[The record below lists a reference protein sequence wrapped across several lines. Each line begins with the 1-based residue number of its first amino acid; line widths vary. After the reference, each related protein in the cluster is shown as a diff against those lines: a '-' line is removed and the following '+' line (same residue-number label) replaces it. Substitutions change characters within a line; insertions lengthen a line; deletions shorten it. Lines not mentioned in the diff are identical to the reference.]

1 MRLRTRNLSG
11 RNLPNGQPD
20 TQSHQRKLDRART
33 NDYYVMT
40 FSYPCYV
47 RMANS
52 KLLIAVALLITLC
65 FSRHASAECNYDSA
79 DQYNGWG
86 WDPVNRQ
93 SCPPLAG
100 ECEDRGGYPWGWN
113 PVTLTSCRLDA
124 QTTDNSTGQTAALVP
139 ANSRF
144 SLHLAP
150 TLPFS
155 QNQATSLPPD
165 THAHYYRIDLEQP
178 MALQLEGELD
188 SELEAAIG
196 GMYKFSH
203 SYSLNLGEPA
213 RCFTSGTYYVIVVN
227 WGNDT
232 DRPYN
237 INVTAKDQQCVNSVA
252 SAVNNEHPDGDW
264 YVDWTIGSDGT
275 VFARPVFWTGITAY
289 DQNGDILW
297 SKGELYPI
305 AAPDRLS
312 DGSTAVL
319 SREHRLRLLDNNG
332 DFLWT
337 IDLADTEFP
346 RLFTDLIAN
355 DDTILL
361 FNATE
366 VASFNSHDG
375 SLRWRYSPQD
385 RIRDVTVANNNKV
398 LVFGDSNPNLGIYY
412 LNK

>member
-1 MRLRTRNLSG
+1 
-11 RNLPNGQPD
+11 
-20 TQSHQRKLDRART
+20 
-33 NDYYVMT
+33 
-40 FSYPCYV
+40 
-47 RMANS
+47 MANR
-52 KLLIAVALLITLC
+52 KLLIAAAFLIPLW
-65 FSRHASAECNYDSA
+65 FSTNASAECNYDSA

-124 QTTDNSTGQTAALVP
+124 QTTDQTQTTALVP
-139 ANSRF
+139 ATSRY

-155 QNQATSLPPD
+155 QTQVTSLPPD
-165 THAHYYRIDLEQP
+165 TYTHYYRIDLEQP
-178 MALQLEGELD
+178 MALQLDGDLD

-196 GMYKFSH
+196 GVYKNWH
-203 SYSLNLGEPA
+203 SKSLTLGEPA

-264 YVDWTIGSDGT
+264 YVDWSIGSDGT
-275 VFARPVFWTGITAY
+275 VFARPVFWSGITAY
-289 DQNGDILW
+289 DQNGDVLW
-297 SKGELYPI
+297 SKSDLYP
-305 AAPDRLS
+305 ATAPDRLS

-319 SREHRLRLLDNNG
+319 SQQHRLRLLDING

-337 IDLADTEFP
+337 IELAVTEFP

-361 FNATE
+361 YNKVE

-385 RIRDVTVANNNKV
+385 DVRDVKVANNNKV
-398 LVFGDSNPNLGIYY
+398 LVFGYSDPNLGIYY
-412 LNK
+412 LDK